1 MVVQMDYSLILN
13 TEIFSW
19 VILPLLIFFAR
30 ILDVSLGTIRIILVS
45 KGLKNFAP
53 IFGFF
58 EVLVWILAIG
68 QIIQNIDNMFL
79 YIAYAGGFAMGT
91 FIGIKIENRL
101 SLGLVVLRVITRKN
115 ASKLIELFR
124 YQHHGF
130 TLIEA
135 EGPSGPVHIIFNVI
149 HRRNLKE
156 VVADIKKFN
165 PHAFYTIED
174 ARFASLGI
182 FASKSPW
189 ENARDKLSISTI
201 KSIRKGK

>member
-1 MVVQMDYSLILN
+1 MVAQIDFPSILN
-13 TEIFSW
+13 SEIFSY

-30 ILDVSLGTIRIILVS
+30 ILDVSLGTIRIILIS

-101 SLGLVVLRVITRKN
+101 SLGLVVLRVITRKD
-115 ASKLIELFR
+115 ASELIGLFR
-124 YQHHGF
+124 HQHHGF
-130 TLIEA
+130 TVVDA
-135 EGPSGPVHIIFNVI
+135 EGPSGPVHIIFSVI
-149 HRRNLKE
+149 NRRDLQE
-156 VVADIKKFN
+156 VIKDIKRFN

-182 FASKSPW
+182 FTSKSSLQK
-189 ENARDKLSISTI
+189 KLSPFSI
-201 KSIRKGK
+201 KSLRKGK